1 MLGVPQVPLRGCQPG
16 ARLFCWASG
25 SFRLQAGTVEFL
37 RGETGTST
45 SSLPASHV
53 LVDSC
58 RSVEKGRCAEDQS
71 PCRFR
76 HVPHDGQKHHSVR
89 VLRPQ
94 ATQKCTASAAAA
106 GG

>member
-1 MLGVPQVPLRGCQPG
+1 MCSGCRRCRCEAANLAPGCSAGLQGVSGCH
-16 ARLFCWASG
+16 FC
-25 SFRLQAGTVEFL
+25 QAGTVEFL

-76 HVPHDGQKHHSVR
+76 HVQKHHSVR